1 MNKTVLIPRGI
12 PGSGKTTWAK
22 AYMAQ
27 LPAGMVARINN
38 DEIVAMAFGQ
48 SWRRQEGIAD
58 ALRQIRGDL
67 LKDLLL
73 SPVVHEVIIDNTNLS
88 IRTVGELQKIA
99 HKYGAVVHVMD
110 DFLRIPVETCVER
123 DAGRENPVGE
133 DVVRKMHKEALKLKP
148 WKAIEP
154 PPVIEP
160 YDNAPGRPGCF
171 IVDIDGTLA
180 LATSRGPYDLDKVL
194 TDEVNY
200 PVANL
205 VRLIQDGSRSEIIY
219 LSGRKDSSLK
229 DTQEWLFKNGLIGP
243 SCDGTLPQL
252 YMRSADDNRP
262 DYVVKNELFQKH
274 VSGKYKVLGV
284 FDDRDQVVDL
294 WRNKLG
300 LPTFQVANGDF

>member
-1 MNKTVLIPRGI
+1 MTKNVLILRGI

-22 AYMAQ
+22 TYMSQ
-27 LPAGMVARINN
+27 LPEGFVARINN
-38 DEIVAMAFGQ
+38 DEIVDMTFGK

-58 ALRQIRGDL
+58 ALRKIREAL
-67 LKDLLL
+67 LKELLL
-73 SPVVHEVIIDNTNLS
+73 TSTVHEVIVDNTNLS
-88 IRTVGELQKIA
+88 VKTVAGLQKVA
-99 HKYGAVVHVMD
+99 HRYGANVVVLD
-110 DFLRIPVETCVER
+110 DFLKISVESCIER
-123 DAGRENPVGE
+123 DALRESPVGE
-133 DVVRKMHKEALKLKP
+133 AVIRKMHKEASRLKP
-148 WKAIEP
+148 WDEGNFEP
-154 PPVIEP
+154 VVEP
-160 YDNAPGRPGCF
+160 YDNHPGRPGCF
-171 IVDIDGTLA
+171 VVDIDGTLA

-205 VRLIQDGSRSEIIY
+205 VRLIQEGSRSEIIY
-219 LSGRKDSSLK
+219 LSGRKDSSLR
-229 DTQEWLFKNGLIGP
+229 DTQTWLYKNGLLGP

-262 DYVVKNELFQKH
+262 DYIVKNELFQRH
-274 VSGKYKVLGV
+274 IAGKYTVLGV